1 MHNGETEPDGWVSR
15 TRRLLGEDAVGRLAK
30 ARVAVIGT
38 GGVGG
43 YAVETLARCGIG
55 HLTIVDADDVATSN
69 INRQLVALQST
80 VGEAKVE
87 LFARRCRDINPE
99 IEVNAVKEFIS
110 PDNVETLLG
119 EAYDYVI
126 DAIDTVAPKMAV
138 ITHCLQNNI
147 PIISSMGAG
156 GRVDPTRIGYFN
168 IWDTREDGL
177 ARAVRQ
183 RLKKAGMHKSLRV
196 VASTEAPH
204 QQAVIELSERNKRS
218 SYGTI
223 ISIPAI
229 FGIYLAN
236 HVILKLAQNSK

>member
-1 MHNGETEPDGWVSR
+1 MEPDGWDSR

-80 VGEAKVE
+80 VGKAKVE
-87 LFARRCRDINPE
+87 LFARRCRDINPG

-168 IWDTREDGL
+168 IWETREDGL

-183 RLKKAGMHKSLRV
+183 RLKKAGIRKSLRV
-196 VASTEAPH
+196 VASTESPH

-236 HVILKLAQNSK
+236 HVILKLAQSK